1 MYNAPSVAYPVGRCA
16 FAKGLL
22 GLLSLLTVAV
32 LALWVWQ
39 QSVTWAW
46 SFAFL
51 LGLLFVGWG
60 WRCVNF
66 AGASLVWD
74 GQVWCLLDRDGVSLQ
89 LGTPVCVALDLQ
101 HTLLLQWLPS
111 SASPMAMSRWLW
123 LSHSADPVNW
133 QNLRRA
139 LYSRVFLS

>member
-22 GLLSLLTVAV
+22 GLLGLWMAGV
-32 LALWVWQ
+32 LVLWAWH
-39 QSVTWAW
+39 QSVSWTWCL
-46 SFAFL
+46 AFV
-51 LGLLFVGWG
+51 LGMVFVAWG
-60 WRCVNF
+60 WRCVF
-66 AGASLVWD
+66 SAGASLVWD
-74 GQVWCLLDRDGVSLQ
+74 GQVWCVLDRDGVNLQ

-111 SASPMAMSRWLW
+111 PARSLLKSRWLW
-123 LSHSADPVNW
+123 LSHSADPTNW

-139 LYSRVFLS
+139 LYSRVSLS

>member
-22 GLLSLLTVAV
+22 GLLSLLTASV
-32 LALWVWQ
+32 LILWAWQ

-46 SFAFL
+46 CLAL
-51 LGLLFVGWG
+51 GLGLLFVGWG
-60 WRCVNF
+60 WRCVYST
-66 AGASLVWD
+66 GAALVWD
-74 GQVWCLLDRDGVSLQ
+74 GQVWCLLAHDGMSVQ
-89 LGTPVCVALDLQ
+89 LGCPVCVTLDMQ
-101 HTLLLQWLPS
+101 HTLLLQLLPS
-111 SASPMAMSRWLW
+111 SASPVSMSRWLW
-123 LSHSADPVNW
+123 FSHSADPVNW